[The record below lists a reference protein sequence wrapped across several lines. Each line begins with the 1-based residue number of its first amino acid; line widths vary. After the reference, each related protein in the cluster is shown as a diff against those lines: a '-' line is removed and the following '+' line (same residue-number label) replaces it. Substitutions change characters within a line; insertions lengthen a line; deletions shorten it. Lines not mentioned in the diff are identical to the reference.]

1 MKNTNIKKTNISKNI
16 LWFYEIAYVVILSV
30 LMAVFIDF
38 LNSPKGMTLYVGL
51 LILLTSITYIIS
63 NYIPRLTISLII
75 FILCATLTNNNIYMW
90 VLALIASM
98 FIGYSGYIQ
107 QQLNKEALNNANVQD
122 NTKIRFSQKRIHKPF
137 IHIQQKIKTSLRLFR
152 AVIIEVVLW
161 LNSNFLY
168 LIVYGFFIYTIYL
181 WFADKELLDDY
192 IKNYFVFILLFI
204 SFVVI
209 KNTDKNI
216 LDYGKVKLKSSQKQ
230 INNSLIYLKEIILN
244 NTRRVIFGIVYVFS
258 LIEKLIRW
266 INRNWF
272 NIIIYLFFISMIYL
286 FFTNQELFI
295 NYMKTT
301 ISYVTDI
308 VKNYFVFI
316 LLFLSFLVIRK
327 TDIIIWDSFKKILN
341 YERINIFYNQYDK
354 EIDKKDEEI
363 EQADTNDERQRLISE
378 KLKIKELNKK
388 LSHLLKILQKPYEH
402 LADDIFRLQILNS
415 IYYVIIIL
423 ISGSFIYYLYDYLI
437 DERKDTFNELFE
449 IKDKLPDFGAI
460 FGITIFYGTTIIFT
474 LPKLLVKKK

>member
-1 MKNTNIKKTNISKNI
+1 
-16 LWFYEIAYVVILSV
+16 
-30 LMAVFIDF
+30 
-38 LNSPKGMTLYVGL
+38 
-51 LILLTSITYIIS
+51 
-63 NYIPRLTISLII
+63 
-75 FILCATLTNNNIYMW
+75 
-90 VLALIASM
+90 
-98 FIGYSGYIQ
+98 
-107 QQLNKEALNNANVQD
+107 
-122 NTKIRFSQKRIHKPF
+122 
-137 IHIQQKIKTSLRLFR
+137 
-152 AVIIEVVLW
+152 
-161 LNSNFLY
+161 
-168 LIVYGFFIYTIYL
+168 
-181 WFADKELLDDY
+181 
-192 IKNYFVFILLFI
+192 
-204 SFVVI
+204 
-209 KNTDKNI
+209 
-216 LDYGKVKLKSSQKQ
+216 
-230 INNSLIYLKEIILN
+230 
-244 NTRRVIFGIVYVFS
+244 
-258 LIEKLIRW
+258 
-266 INRNWF
+266 
-272 NIIIYLFFISMIYL
+272 
-286 FFTNQELFI
+286 
-295 NYMKTT
+295 MKTT

-437 DERKDTFNELFE
+437 DERKDTFNKLFE

-474 LPKLLVKKK
+474 LYIITYLIRQINQNRNLIDKYQIQLRKIQEIVSIIEAKTWIKDFKNFEEITSKFLDKLEENIMTNKESPTTSEEKNENKEPSYYEKTSVDYFFDTLKTWNKPKEEKP

>member
-1 MKNTNIKKTNISKNI
+1 
-16 LWFYEIAYVVILSV
+16 
-30 LMAVFIDF
+30 
-38 LNSPKGMTLYVGL
+38 
-51 LILLTSITYIIS
+51 
-63 NYIPRLTISLII
+63 
-75 FILCATLTNNNIYMW
+75 
-90 VLALIASM
+90 
-98 FIGYSGYIQ
+98 
-107 QQLNKEALNNANVQD
+107 
-122 NTKIRFSQKRIHKPF
+122 
-137 IHIQQKIKTSLRLFR
+137 
-152 AVIIEVVLW
+152 
-161 LNSNFLY
+161 
-168 LIVYGFFIYTIYL
+168 
-181 WFADKELLDDY
+181 
-192 IKNYFVFILLFI
+192 
-204 SFVVI
+204 
-209 KNTDKNI
+209 
-216 LDYGKVKLKSSQKQ
+216 
-230 INNSLIYLKEIILN
+230 
-244 NTRRVIFGIVYVFS
+244 VFS

-437 DERKDTFNELFE
+437 DERKDTFNKLFE

-474 LPKLLVKKK
+474 LYIITYLIRQINQNRNLIDKYSTPKVKTKLSKI